1 MCCIYHCHVYCHP
14 IDWFICF
21 FVFYV
26 WKLFRFK
33 LFQHFRI
40 LFSLW
45 LLFSYFSFI
54 PSFVN
59 LVYLFFSLHFSMSVD
74 RFICWLGV
82 FFLSLFIFLLLL
94 FRFGFLLL
102 LLVPILFYFFDYFIF
117 LCSWIDILNKKK
129 SRIQHRLFR
138 RHQINGASNDDQFN
152 TQTIFT
158 NQPRRLPSKLYLHLL
173 GGI

>member
-14 IDWFICF
+14 IDWFICFFLF

-59 LVYLFFSLHFSMSVD
+59 LVYFFFSSLFNVCGSVYLLTRCVFPLSIYFFIIIIPFRISFTSTRSNFILFF
-74 RFICWLGV
+74 W
-82 FFLSLFIFLLLL
+82 
-94 FRFGFLLL
+94 
-102 LLVPILFYFFDYFIF
+102 LFYFS
-117 LCSWIDILNKKK
+117 LQLN
-129 SRIQHRLFR
+129 
-138 RHQINGASNDDQFN
+138 RHI
-152 TQTIFT
+152 
-158 NQPRRLPSKLYLHLL
+158 K
-173 GGI
+173 